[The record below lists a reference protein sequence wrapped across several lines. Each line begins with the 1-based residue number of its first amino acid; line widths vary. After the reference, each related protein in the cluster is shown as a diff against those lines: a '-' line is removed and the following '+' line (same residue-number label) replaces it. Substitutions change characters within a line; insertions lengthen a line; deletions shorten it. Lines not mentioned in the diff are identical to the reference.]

1 MYVYVCMDML
11 PVTCNLISLG
21 TSIKFFRTYEH
32 MYTILIY
39 YKLQLFV
46 IIH

>member
-21 TSIKFFRTYEH
+21 TSIKFFMEVFGH
-32 MYTILIY
+32 MCI
-39 YKLQLFV
+39 
-46 IIH
+46 